1 MKLIKLLFIFLPTY
15 AFADMDKVCT
25 IDIQQ
30 TAATKKDWQEVYKN
44 DCFRNNGKSLEIIP
58 ERGTNLIKKVITP
71 HKTINNQ
78 VIIFYPIYL
87 KTFLLRYQKAPTK
100 LSRNLYLNF

>member
-1 MKLIKLLFIFLPTY
+1 MKLIKLLFVFLPTY

-44 DCFRNNGKSLEIIP
+44 DCFRNNIL
-58 ERGTNLIKKVITP
+58 LIKGVP
-71 HKTINNQ
+71 HDEQSLFIARLCR
-78 VIIFYPIYL
+78 FD
-87 KTFLLRYQKAPTK
+87 
-100 LSRNLYLNF
+100 RNVERSKNSFTCVVYGKIRDL

>member
-30 TAATKKDWQEVYKN
+30 TAATKKEWQEVYKN
-44 DCFRNNGKSLEIIP
+44 DCFRNNIL
-58 ERGTNLIKKVITP
+58 LIKGVP
-71 HKTINNQ
+71 HDEQSLFIARLCRFDRNVVQTERDLTCIL
-78 VIIFYPIYL
+78 Y
-87 KTFLLRYQKAPTK
+87 
-100 LSRNLYLNF
+100 SRNMRFDTRKKD

>member
-30 TAATKKDWQEVYKN
+30 TAATKKDWQEVYNN
-44 DCFRNNGKSLEIIP
+44 DCFRNNIL
-58 ERGTNLIKKVITP
+58 LIKGVP
-71 HKTINNQ
+71 HDEQSPVSYTHLTLPTI
-78 VIIFYPIYL
+78 
-87 KTFLLRYQKAPTK
+87 LLE
-100 LSRNLYLNF
+100 